1 MKKKKKWYEKKK
13 WWIWGAII
21 LILTVV
27 MIYNR
32 IKPLPPGISYASDTY
47 TIPEGDVDFLYDL
60 TYQKDGKELYEQSIF
75 DEVFQTIEEADDFL
89 ILDLFLVN
97 GYTKGDRDY
106 PKISETL
113 SRKIEEQMKK
123 KPDLKVVFIS
133 DEVNTTYGSHQAK
146 QIEPLEKLGA
156 EVVFTDLNR
165 LRDPNLIY
173 SGVWRT
179 ALGWF
184 GQDGYGWLP
193 NPMAPSAPKV
203 TMRSYLKLLNV
214 KANHRKVVIS
224 EDSGLILSANPHDAS
239 GFHSNIAFQV
249 KGDIIKDM
257 VKAEKAV
264 ADFSG
269 GDLNAFPS
277 EKEVNDSVKA
287 PPSSERSVTA
297 QILTEREIQK
307 GVVKA
312 LDDAKK
318 GDEAWIGMFYLA
330 DRDIIDAIEDAAERG
345 VDIRLV
351 LDPNQNAFG
360 QEKIGLPNLPIAA
373 ELHKLENE
381 HITIR
386 WYNTNKEQYH
396 TKFIYVKGKKQSTVI
411 GGSGNYTS
419 RNLDDYNLEE
429 NLKLTAPSDNKTMV
443 EVDDYFD
450 RIWNNKNGTYTV
462 DYEKYQDK
470 LPAVKYVMY
479 ILQKI
484 FQVTTY

>member
-1 MKKKKKWYEKKK
+1 
-13 WWIWGAII
+13 

-27 MIYNR
+27 MFYHR
-32 IKPLPPGISYASDTY
+32 VKPLPPGISYAGNTY
-47 TIPEGDVDFLYDL
+47 TIPEKDVEFLYDL
-60 TYQKDGKELYEQSIF
+60 TYQKDGKEQYDHLIF
-75 DEVFQTIEEADDFL
+75 EEVYRTIEEAEDFL

-106 PKISETL
+106 PKISEKL
-113 SRKIEEQMKK
+113 SKKIQQQIKK

-133 DEVNTTYGSHQAK
+133 DVVNTTYGSHTAEQL
-146 QIEPLEKLGA
+146 EPLEDLGA
-156 EVVFTDLNR
+156 EVVYTDLNS
-165 LRDPNLIY
+165 LRDPNILY

-193 NPMAPSAPKV
+193 NPMASSAPKV

-224 EDSGLILSANPHDAS
+224 ENAGLILSANPHDAS
-239 GFHSNIAFQV
+239 GFHSNIGFKV
-249 KGDIIKDM
+249 KGEILKDM

-264 ADFSG
+264 AAFSG
-269 GDLNAFPS
+269 GNVEAFPTEEDLDQS
-277 EKEVNDSVKA
+277 IKELSSTEASVK
-287 PPSSERSVTA
+287 A
-297 QILTEREIQK
+297 QILTEKKVQTS
-307 GVVKA
+307 VVNAMNK
-312 LDDAKK
+312 AKK
-318 GDEAWIGMFYLA
+318 GDEVWIGMFYLA
-330 DRDIIDAIEDAAERG
+330 DRDIIDAIGKAADRE
-345 VDIRLV
+345 VEVRLV

-360 QEKIGLPNLPIAA
+360 QEKIGLPNLPIAS
-373 ELHKLENE
+373 ELHNLDND

-396 TKFIYVKGKKQSTVI
+396 TKFIYIKRANESTVI
-411 GGSGNYTS
+411 GGSSNYTS

-429 NLKLTAPSDNKTMV
+429 NIKIVAPTDSKTMS
-443 EVDDYFD
+443 DIDQYFN
-450 RIWNNKNGTYTV
+450 RIWNNEDSTYTV
-462 DYEKYQDK
+462 KYEEYQDK
-470 LPAVKYVMY
+470 LPAFKYVMY

>member
-1 MKKKKKWYEKKK
+1 LKTKKKWYKKK
-13 WWIWGAII
+13 SWWIGGIII

-27 MIYNR
+27 MFYHR
-32 IKPLPPGISYASDTY
+32 VKPLPPGISYAGNTY
-47 TIPEGDVDFLYDL
+47 TIPEKDVEFLYDL
-60 TYQKDGKELYEQSIF
+60 TYQKDGKEQYDHLIF
-75 DEVFQTIEEADDFL
+75 EEVYRTIEEAEDFL

-106 PKISETL
+106 PKISEKL
-113 SRKIEEQMKK
+113 SKKIQQQIKK

-133 DEVNTTYGSHQAK
+133 DVVNTTYGSHTAEQL
-146 QIEPLEKLGA
+146 EPLEDLGA
-156 EVVFTDLNR
+156 EVVYTDLNS
-165 LRDPNLIY
+165 LRDPNILY

-193 NPMAPSAPKV
+193 NPMASSAPKV

-224 EDSGLILSANPHDAS
+224 ENAGLILSANPHDAS
-239 GFHSNIAFQV
+239 GFHSNIGFKV
-249 KGDIIKDM
+249 KGEILKDM

-264 ADFSG
+264 AAFSG
-269 GDLNAFPS
+269 GNVEAFPTEEDLDQS
-277 EKEVNDSVKA
+277 IKELSSTEASVK
-287 PPSSERSVTA
+287 A
-297 QILTEREIQK
+297 QILTEKKVQTS
-307 GVVKA
+307 VVNAMNK
-312 LDDAKK
+312 AKK
-318 GDEAWIGMFYLA
+318 GDEVWIGMFYLA
-330 DRDIIDAIEDAAERG
+330 DRDIIDAIGKAADRE
-345 VDIRLV
+345 VEVRLV

-360 QEKIGLPNLPIAA
+360 QEKIGLPNLPIAS
-373 ELHKLENE
+373 ELHNLDND

-396 TKFIYVKGKKQSTVI
+396 TKFIYIKRANESTVI
-411 GGSGNYTS
+411 GGSSNYTS

-429 NLKLTAPSDNKTMV
+429 NIKIVAPTDSKTMS
-443 EVDDYFD
+443 DIDQYFN
-450 RIWNNKNGTYTV
+450 RIWNNEDSTYTV
-462 DYEKYQDK
+462 KYEEYQDK
-470 LPAVKYVMY
+470 LPAFKYVMY